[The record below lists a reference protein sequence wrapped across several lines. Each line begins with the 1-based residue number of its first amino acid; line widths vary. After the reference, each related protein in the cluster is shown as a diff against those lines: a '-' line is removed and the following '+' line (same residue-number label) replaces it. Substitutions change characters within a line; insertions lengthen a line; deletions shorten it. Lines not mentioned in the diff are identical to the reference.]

1 MMLPPNQQQKEEMK
15 PLCTILPILDLLQAT
30 QINVSTRTN
39 MQTAQV
45 TAKSLK
51 GFK

>member
-1 MMLPPNQQQKEEMK
+1 MMLPPNRQQKEEMK
-15 PLCTILPILDLLQAT
+15 PFYTILPILDHLQAT